1 MEHYAKSIG
10 YATQQMKDRDKFSLR
25 RKASGEMFDASRTG
39 AQRLDR
45 SIDRVDALERIGGGS
60 GGLSGGQATAVR
72 QNLLNKELGYRSAA
86 NAAAEY
92 ARMERIVGDMV
103 MRGQYSITDATRAMR
118 QYATAIG
125 HVTAEQRLRNREER
139 HRTSAKEIIDETRTA
154 VDKYR
159 RSIAELNAMLR
170 RGNIDQRTHARGV
183 RDARNRYASESQQNP
198 NFWQRVQRSMVPDK
212 HLQAIG
218 TFGLPM
224 AVGAGIKKA
233 FDLTA
238 NLQVAEKSFEVMTNS
253 SGAAK
258 RLIGDMRALD
268 RASLL
273 NFQSITKAGQTMMGF
288 GVETSDVM
296 PIMTSLSDIS
306 MGNSERMEKLSL
318 AMGQVR
324 ASGKLAGTEL
334 LQLINAGFNPLQEI
348 ARTTGKS
355 MPELLQAM
363 HDKKISWEQV
373 KDAVQSATAEG
384 GRFFNM
390 TKELEKTAAGSM
402 AKFVSDLQIIGM
414 DIGERIVPGLTKM
427 MEIFNGIPGSP
438 GGSFFSWL
446 AGQSFD
452 GLGYLAAGMK
462 DIASGDMSFGGVGKA
477 MEEAQY
483 RELERIEK
491 LKDGLAQSSSDM
503 FLKSI
508 KSELEKQKMTM
519 EQYADVF
526 SSNSGMQEKL
536 KFQFQEIF
544 GLEKGY
550 RAFQM
555 FAEQMKQLDSDAK
568 ERQAKEQLQIV
579 SDNDKKAFDRL
590 GELQKEKA
598 KLLEKEETLADK
610 IAALRKMEKDLQ
622 MSAEGKQNI
631 QKSIDLLREIDRIE
645 KKKEANQKRLE
656 QQVGFQQEDT
666 VLRAISAR
674 ARQGVGIE
682 NTTTSLG
689 EWATFA
695 TKQSF
700 DAVRQEMIQS
710 LGNRRLANEAFAKFK
725 EAAELAKQQYKDQ
738 QKQDAKDIFMSQ
750 LSSQEKAAVRFAK
763 LSKLLDDK
771 LITQQEF
778 DKEKASLEQQVFEET
793 WGNGAVMVPA
803 LRAGTVEAYK
813 YLAESKQR
821 DEEKKIFQ
829 KQLDLQKTSKDL
841 LQKIA
846 DREFGI
852 E

>member
-1 MEHYAKSIG
+1 
-10 YATQQMKDRDKFSLR
+10 
-25 RKASGEMFDASRTG
+25 
-39 AQRLDR
+39 
-45 SIDRVDALERIGGGS
+45 
-60 GGLSGGQATAVR
+60 
-72 QNLLNKELGYRSAA
+72 
-86 NAAAEY
+86 
-92 ARMERIVGDMV
+92 
-103 MRGQYSITDATRAMR
+103 
-118 QYATAIG
+118 
-125 HVTAEQRLRNREER
+125 
-139 HRTSAKEIIDETRTA
+139 
-154 VDKYR
+154 
-159 RSIAELNAMLR
+159 
-170 RGNIDQRTHARGV
+170 
-183 RDARNRYASESQQNP
+183 
-198 NFWQRVQRSMVPDK
+198 
-212 HLQAIG
+212 
-218 TFGLPM
+218 
-224 AVGAGIKKA
+224 
-233 FDLTA
+233 
-238 NLQVAEKSFEVMTNS
+238 
-253 SGAAK
+253 
-258 RLIGDMRALD
+258 
-268 RASLL
+268 
-273 NFQSITKAGQTMMGF
+273 
-288 GVETSDVM
+288 
-296 PIMTSLSDIS
+296 
-306 MGNSERMEKLSL
+306 
-318 AMGQVR
+318 
-324 ASGKLAGTEL
+324 
-334 LQLINAGFNPLQEI
+334 
-348 ARTTGKS
+348 
-355 MPELLQAM
+355 
-363 HDKKISWEQV
+363 
-373 KDAVQSATAEG
+373 
-384 GRFFNM
+384 
-390 TKELEKTAAGSM
+390 
-402 AKFVSDLQIIGM
+402 
-414 DIGERIVPGLTKM
+414 
-427 MEIFNGIPGSP
+427 
-438 GGSFFSWL
+438 
-446 AGQSFD
+446 
-452 GLGYLAAGMK
+452 
-462 DIASGDMSFGGVGKA
+462 
-477 MEEAQY
+477 
-483 RELERIEK
+483 
-491 LKDGLAQSSSDM
+491 
-503 FLKSI
+503 
-508 KSELEKQKMTM
+508 MTM

>member
-1 MEHYAKSIG
+1 
-10 YATQQMKDRDKFSLR
+10 
-25 RKASGEMFDASRTG
+25 
-39 AQRLDR
+39 
-45 SIDRVDALERIGGGS
+45 
-60 GGLSGGQATAVR
+60 
-72 QNLLNKELGYRSAA
+72 
-86 NAAAEY
+86 
-92 ARMERIVGDMV
+92 
-103 MRGQYSITDATRAMR
+103 
-118 QYATAIG
+118 
-125 HVTAEQRLRNREER
+125 
-139 HRTSAKEIIDETRTA
+139 
-154 VDKYR
+154 
-159 RSIAELNAMLR
+159 
-170 RGNIDQRTHARGV
+170 
-183 RDARNRYASESQQNP
+183 
-198 NFWQRVQRSMVPDK
+198 
-212 HLQAIG
+212 
-218 TFGLPM
+218 
-224 AVGAGIKKA
+224 
-233 FDLTA
+233 
-238 NLQVAEKSFEVMTNS
+238 
-253 SGAAK
+253 
-258 RLIGDMRALD
+258 
-268 RASLL
+268 
-273 NFQSITKAGQTMMGF
+273 
-288 GVETSDVM
+288 
-296 PIMTSLSDIS
+296 
-306 MGNSERMEKLSL
+306 
-318 AMGQVR
+318 
-324 ASGKLAGTEL
+324 
-334 LQLINAGFNPLQEI
+334 
-348 ARTTGKS
+348 
-355 MPELLQAM
+355 
-363 HDKKISWEQV
+363 
-373 KDAVQSATAEG
+373 
-384 GRFFNM
+384 
-390 TKELEKTAAGSM
+390 
-402 AKFVSDLQIIGM
+402 M

-446 AGQSFD
+446 AGQTFD

-462 DIASGDMSFGGVGKA
+462 DIASGDMSFGGVAKA

-483 RELERIEK
+483 RDLERIEK

-568 ERQAKEQLQIV
+568 DRQAKEQLQIV
-579 SDNDKKAFDRL
+579 SDNDKRAFDRL
-590 GELQKEKA
+590 DELQKEKA

-656 QQVGFQQEDT
+656 QEVGFQQEDT